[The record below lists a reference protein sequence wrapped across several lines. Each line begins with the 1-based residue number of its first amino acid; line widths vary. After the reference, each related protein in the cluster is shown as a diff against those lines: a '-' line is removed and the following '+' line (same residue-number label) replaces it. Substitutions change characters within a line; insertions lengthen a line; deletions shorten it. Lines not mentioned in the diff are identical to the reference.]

1 MKGLTSFTAQI
12 GNVLSKIKEQ
22 NRVLDD
28 ARRLSNPTFL
38 EIIEELKEDDRTL
51 CSMLLLWYSQ
61 KYLDDPIDYDG
72 LFDKINSSLHKSD
85 KIDYRCSGGSCGSVF
100 DEDEDELNVYGGAC

>member
-1 MKGLTSFTAQI
+1 MKRLTSFTAQI
-12 GNVLSKIKEQ
+12 GNVLSKIKER

-61 KYLDDPIDYDG
+61 KYLDDPIDYDV
-72 LFDKINSSLHKSD
+72 LFDKIKGSLHKSD
-85 KIDYRCSGGSCGSVF
+85 KIENEKYISQCGCGF
-100 DEDEDELNVYGGAC
+100 DDEPNVYGGAC